1 MLGKSTKGRTRI
13 PQPSRLSQLRW
24 EIHALQESLESKMEP
39 NEARAKKKLMRL
51 KKRLDREEKRAA
63 MREARLRSFFRVPET
78 NSGQK
83 SDPTHA
89 GR

>member
-1 MLGKSTKGRTRI
+1 
-13 PQPSRLSQLRW
+13 
-24 EIHALQESLESKMEP
+24 MEP